1 VTDSTRNPEPE
12 AGVSAPNPPPQSAL
26 TLEEHAR
33 ISAEIAEGEVSE
45 AEVLKRRGLS
55 QQQWNDATLQFMT
68 ALAEDAQKNGAEA
81 TLALIYSEQ
90 FGAHQQSL
98 KPSPDMTPEQWE
110 ELQFDIE
117 RSDGPDIPLAQRQMS
132 MADYLRLVRVFAK
145 RMTEEPEVALRVQ
158 RRRAQ
163 LESRPPGIDGD
174 F

>member
-1 VTDSTRNPEPE
+1 MTDSTRNPEPE
-12 AGVSAPNPPPQSAL
+12 AGVSEPAPLPQASL

-33 ISAEIAEGEVSE
+33 ISAEIAEGDLSE
-45 AEVLKRRGLS
+45 AELLKRHGVS
-55 QQQWNDATLQFMT
+55 QQQWNDATLQLMT

-81 TLALIYSEQ
+81 TLALLYSEQ

-117 RSDGPDIPLAQRQMS
+117 RSDGPDIPLAQRHMS

-145 RMTEEPEVALRVQ
+145 RITEEPEVALRVQ
-158 RRRAQ
+158 RRRAE
-163 LESRPPGIDGD
+163 LESS
-174 F
+174 